1 MVNRR
6 KFDTKSYELDVNVKS
21 AVPIYE
27 QIKNSVKM
35 AIFTRKLQ
43 EGDKIISIREVSS
56 RFKINPITIMKAYSQ
71 LETEGLLF
79 SKRGSGYFV
88 QVAEG
93 KLDDGKLELFEK
105 EVTVFLKKIAS
116 LGFSA
121 DDLMLVLKKLMEE
134 KKDD

>member
-1 MVNRR
+1 MVERR
-6 KFDTKSYELDVNVKS
+6 KFDTKFFELVVDVKS

-35 AIFTRKLQ
+35 AIFSKKLQ

-88 QVAEG
+88 QVDEG
-93 KLDDGKLELFEK
+93 KSDEGKLELFHK
-105 EVTVFLKKIAS
+105 EVTSFLKKIAG

-121 DDLMLVLKKLMEE
+121 DDLMFELKKIMEE
-134 KKDD
+134 KKHD